1 MKWSL
6 DLAIAVAL
14 TVVVWAG
21 FYFTFPN
28 EPFSATETVFILVV
42 LYGLTKLGHLAW
54 NRWGA
59 ARPPGKS
66 APK

>member
-14 TVVVWAG
+14 TVLVWAG

-28 EPFSATETVFILVV
+28 EPLSAMETTFILAL
-42 LYGLTKLGHLAW
+42 LYGLTKLGHWAW
-54 NRWGA
+54 NRWGVA
-59 ARPPGKS
+59 LMSRNS
-66 APK
+66 TPK

>member
-1 MKWSL
+1 VKWSL

-21 FYFTFPN
+21 FYFAFPN
-28 EPFSATETVFILVV
+28 EPFSAMETVFILVV
-42 LYGLTKLGHLAW
+42 LYVLTKLGHWAW

-59 ARPPGKS
+59 ALLSGKS